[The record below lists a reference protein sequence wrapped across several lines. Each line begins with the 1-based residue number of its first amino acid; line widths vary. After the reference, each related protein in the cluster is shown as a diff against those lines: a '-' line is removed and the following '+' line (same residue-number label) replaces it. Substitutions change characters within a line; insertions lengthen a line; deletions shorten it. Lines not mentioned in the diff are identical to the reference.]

1 MRDYL
6 VFYVNGREHRVSGDP
21 CFTSLAT
28 YLRHEQA
35 ATGTKIVCEEG
46 DCGACTVL
54 VGRFNGKEIS
64 YRAINSCIL
73 FLYQLDCT
81 HIVTVEGLKY
91 DGKLNPVQQAMV
103 DCHGAQCGYCTPGF
117 ITAMCGMFEKQCT
130 IKEQQVRD
138 ELTGNLCRCTGYDS
152 IIQASLA
159 VDASK
164 VLKLGELYPPKTMLD
179 AFTKERSNSALVK
192 TDAHVLSVPADIATA
207 VKFKSEHADTIVVAG
222 GTDICVY
229 WNKRGWEPQHL
240 LSLSNINGLDQLAV
254 ADGSLRVGAKTTLS
268 ELETWAEKAL
278 PELKHI
284 LWLFGSPQIRHAGT
298 LAGNVANGSP
308 IADSLPFLCVMEAQ
322 IELTGTKGKRTV
334 NINNFYKGYKKMDIA
349 ADELITAITIPLPA
363 KTETLRLYKV
373 SKRQHLDISA
383 FAAAFR
389 FTLKDGKFSAISI
402 AYGGVAPTVVRMPKT
417 EEFLLGKPL
426 ELSVMSRAADIAGSE
441 VAPIS
446 DVRGSR
452 DFRDTLLKNILL
464 KLFYE
469 TQQSASGVPA

>member
-1 MRDYL
+1 M
-6 VFYVNGREHRVSGDP
+6 
-21 CFTSLAT
+21 SLAN

-46 DCGACTVL
+46 DCGACSVL
-54 VGRFNGKEIS
+54 VGRFNGKEVS

-91 DGKLNPVQQAMV
+91 EGKLNPVQQAMV

-117 ITAMCGMFEKQCT
+117 ITTMCGMFEKHCSV
-130 IKEQQVRD
+130 KEQQVKD

-152 IIQASLA
+152 IIQASLT
-159 VDASK
+159 VDANK
-164 VLKLGELYPPKTMLD
+164 VLKIGELYPPREMLGTFAD
-179 AFTKERSNSALVK
+179 ERTNSVLVK
-192 TDAHVLSVPADIATA
+192 TDSHVLAVPADLATA
-207 VKFKSEHADTIVVAG
+207 VKFKSEHADTIIVAG
-222 GTDICVY
+222 GTDVCVY
-229 WNKRGWEPQHL
+229 WNKRGWEPKHL
-240 LSLSNINGLDQLAV
+240 LSLGNIDGLNDLSV
-254 ADGSLRVGAKTTLS
+254 IEGNLRVGAKTTLS
-268 ELETWAEKAL
+268 ELEGWAEKGL
-278 PELKHI
+278 PELKQI

-308 IADSLPFLCVMEAQ
+308 IGDSLPFLCVMEAQ
-322 IELTGTKGKRTV
+322 IELTGIKGKRSV
-334 NINNFYKGYKKMDIA
+334 NINSFYKGYKQMDIA

-389 FTLKDGKFSAISI
+389 FTLKDGKFSTISI
-402 AYGGVAPTVVRMPKT
+402 AYGGVAPTVVRMRKT

-426 ELSVMSRAADIAGSE
+426 ELSVISRAAEIAGSE
-441 VAPIS
+441 VTPIS
-446 DVRGSR
+446 DVRGSK
-452 DFRDTLLKNILL
+452 DFRDTLVKNILL

-469 TQQSASGVPA
+469 TQHSRSESGVTA